1 MFIKSSMLRRI
12 RIRLNSADSPRRISS
27 SAAFAHALDE
37 EHRVPYGVAYGA
49 GPSRIPYRPP
59 SRSFIGRAQ
68 GHEAA
73 RVLREKL
80 STLSHGSYAAPQ
92 AFVASLLR
100 SIKGTAE
107 KTQVRTNEVVP
118 SLSRLELHTIVHHLI
133 QEKKGNLASAIVLQA
148 LQGAPRMA
156 RRRVVSPKT
165 LRILFGNRSIFHMR
179 KASSKHRAIVPN
191 LQPTIAEQRSPPPA
205 PRLQTLLDILD
216 ILQDVRYPRTPE
228 LYELIISSCCDEGQ
242 PHLAAKI
249 YTGLVE
255 EWVTEGRV
263 AEGANPE
270 EFHPGGGPPRG
281 WKKGDGGRWWTGVR
295 TWRWPGEVLSPHDRL
310 DLWHPRHLALPEKM
324 RNFPVPLATSPPS
337 VVPAPHSSLLNNIVN
352 SLQLDPSKTSPHE
365 FASSMRALAILANT
379 VLSRT
384 LPILALGPL
393 LKACHTAP
401 FKPDVY
407 PESMADKPEQDEWA
421 YTAFTQMHVMLMSL
435 LWSPPISAESMRLI
449 AAAQN
454 AERATTPGL
463 PIPESKETS
472 VAVAPPPTL
481 PLDSPYKLPPL
492 TLSSCGILLSYA
504 FRILKAPN
512 MLNAL
517 MLYMKSVFKLGK
529 GSPSTWNIILGGAS
543 RLKEN
548 KLADDAGKM
557 LFGNLGD
564 VGRMDK
570 REFFSKSKVETVGN
584 KVQFDLALS
593 NKDGEQDAGPEANE
607 SSLVALIS
615 HLTASSQFSRLTS
628 LVYTLIPYLAHS
640 RGPTTTPS
648 PDDFESQAIEF
659 GENGRP
665 KSVRLTPDI
674 WVALLR
680 GMEKAG
686 KTGLGQRL
694 YNVGLYEEGVAW
706 KEMEEEHPELS
717 ALPSSLRLP
726 QEFFTTVLLLF
737 SQHSFFP
744 SSGKAS
750 IIKGLCLPRGSERLT
765 PGLAVG
771 FLGIKVHESVKGRW
785 EDGWV
790 DESEME
796 GAKGQKYFEALIKCC
811 WKRWGLDMP
820 EKPLREDVG
829 KEIVGVM
836 KDMEA
841 WAVQVPE
848 VLVARFKG
856 IRVDVRDGFWGIEE
870 MKWGGKME
878 SKKEAA
884 NLLKRMMGE

>member
-1 MFIKSSMLRRI
+1 MLTGSSMLRRI
-12 RIRLNSADSPRRISS
+12 RIRLNPAHLPRRTSS

-37 EHRVPYGVAYGA
+37 QHTVPYGVAYGA
-49 GPSRIPYRPP
+49 GPSRIPYQPP
-59 SRSFIGRAQ
+59 SYSFTGRAQ
-68 GHEAA
+68 GYVAA
-73 RVLREKL
+73 RFLREKL
-80 STLSHGSYAAPQ
+80 SSLSHGSYAAPQ
-92 AFVASLLR
+92 AFAASLVR
-100 SIKGTAE
+100 SIEGAAQ

-118 SLSRLELHTIVHHLI
+118 SLSRLQLHTVVHHLI
-133 QEKKGNLASAIVLQA
+133 REKKGNLASAIVLQA
-148 LQGAPRMA
+148 LQSAPRMA
-156 RRRVVSPKT
+156 RRRIVSPKT
-165 LRILFGNRSIFHMR
+165 LRILFGNRSIFHMS
-179 KASSKHRAIVPN
+179 KASSKRRAIAPN
-191 LQPTIAEQRSPPPA
+191 LQPTVAEQMSPPPA

-216 ILQDVRYPRTPE
+216 ILQDVRYSRTPE

-281 WKKGDGGRWWTGVR
+281 WKKGNGGRWWTGVR

-407 PESMADKPEQDEWA
+407 PESMQDKPEKNEWA

-449 AAAQN
+449 AAAQT
-454 AERATTPGL
+454 AEKVRTPGL
-463 PIPESKETS
+463 PMPESKETS
-472 VAVAPPPTL
+472 VAVAPTPTL

-492 TLSSCGILLSYA
+492 TLSSCSILLSYA

-529 GSPSTWNIILGGAS
+529 SSPSNWNIILGGAS
-543 RLKEN
+543 RLREN

-557 LFGNLGD
+557 LFGGLGD
-564 VGRMDK
+564 VDKVDK
-570 REFFSKSKVETVGN
+570 REFFSKSKKETVGK

-593 NKDGEQDAGPEANE
+593 NKDGEQGASPEANE
-607 SSLVALIS
+607 SSLLALIS

-640 RGPTTTPS
+640 RGPSITSS
-648 PDDFESQAIEF
+648 PDDLGSQGVEI

-665 KSVRLTPDI
+665 KSVRLTPHV

-680 GMEKAG
+680 GIEKAG

-694 YNVGLYEEGVAW
+694 YNVGLHEEGIAW
-706 KEMEEEHPELS
+706 KEMMEEHPELS
-717 ALPSSLRLP
+717 VLPSTLRLP
-726 QEFFTTVLLLF
+726 QEFFTNVLLLF
-737 SQHSFFP
+737 SQHSYFP

-750 IIKGLCLPRGSERLT
+750 VIKGLRLPRGSERLA
-765 PGLAVG
+765 PDQAVG
-771 FLGIKVHESVKGRW
+771 LLGIKVHETVKGRW

-796 GAKGQKYFEALIKCC
+796 GIKGQKYFEALIKCS

-820 EKPLREDVG
+820 EKALKEDVG
-829 KEIVGVM
+829 KEIMGVI

-841 WAVQVPE
+841 WRVQVPE

-856 IRVDVRDGFWGIEE
+856 KRVDVRDGFWGIEE
-870 MKWGGKME
+870 MKWCGKTE
-878 SKKEAA
+878 GKEEAA
-884 NLLKRMMGE
+884 KLLKRIMGE